1 MISVLDQAQKLAQ
14 TILESEE
21 YQAVHA
27 AEQAVMKDKDAAE
40 KIAAYMEKRQKVEAI
55 LADNNLDHS
64 ALALAGGELESAE
77 QAMNGLELVQAMQ
90 KARAEFSQMM
100 QNVNQII
107 RFVVTGETGEEESG
121 CTGSCQGCG
130 GCH

>member
-1 MISVLDQAQKLAQ
+1 MISVLDQAQKLAE

-40 KIAAYMEKRQKVEAI
+40 KIAAYMEKRQKVESI
-55 LADNNLDHS
+55 LANNNLDHS

-77 QAMNGLELVQAMQ
+77 QAMNALELVQAMQ
-90 KARAEFSQMM
+90 KARADFTQMM

-121 CTGSCQGCG
+121 CTGSCQGCS